1 MTNRSLKVRV
11 LSSICVYYMRE
22 YFLELKAKVAV
33 NDVNITELEEEN
45 KKLEKQY
52 LKKKQI
58 TKG

>member
-1 MTNRSLKVRV
+1 
-11 LSSICVYYMRE
+11 MRE